1 MKKQM
6 IRNTRTR
13 QALIDAFRILV
24 NQRDYDEITVKEI
37 TELAEVNR
45 NSFYNYFKNID
56 DLLHDIVFE
65 RIVGCY
71 YVEETGH
78 WCGWEES
85 AEKLTGFFEDDDNRG
100 FIADV
105 FRGADGFRRAFFYEV
120 CLCILDLAGQYCGLQ
135 ISHEQKI
142 FLAGGL
148 SARLTDWLFSQRSIP
163 PRAFVE
169 NLYAQLRPQMSG
181 DAGRRTE
188 IA

>member
-1 MKKQM
+1 MKREM

-13 QALIDAFRILV
+13 QALIDAFRVLV
-24 NQRDYDEITVKEI
+24 NQKDYDEITVREI
-37 TELAEVNR
+37 AELAVVNR
-45 NSFYNYFKNID
+45 NSFYNYFRNID
-56 DLLHDIVFE
+56 DLLHDIIFE

-71 YVEETGH
+71 YIEEEDH

-85 AEKLTGFFEDDDNRG
+85 AEKLVGFFEDDDNRG

-120 CLCILDLAGQYCGLQ
+120 CRYILDLAAQHSGLQ
-135 ISHEQKI
+135 IRHEQKI

-148 SARLTDWLFSQRSIP
+148 SAMLTDWLFSRHSIS

-169 NLYAQLRPQMSG
+169 DLYARLRPQLSG
-181 DAGRRTE
+181 DAVKCTE

>member
-1 MKKQM
+1 MKRQM

-45 NSFYNYFKNID
+45 NSFYNYFRNID
-56 DLLHDIVFE
+56 DLLHDIIFE

-71 YVEETGH
+71 YIEEEDH

-85 AEKLTGFFEDDDNRG
+85 GERLVAFFEDDDNRG

-105 FRGADGFRRAFFYEV
+105 FREADGFRRAFFYDV
-120 CLCILDLAGQYCGLQ
+120 CLYILDLAEQHSELRL
-135 ISHEQKI
+135 SHDQRV

-148 SARLTDWLFSQRSIP
+148 SAMLADWLFIQRSVP
-163 PRAFVE
+163 PRAFVGH
-169 NLYAQLRPQMSG
+169 LYAQLRPHLS
-181 DAGRRTE
+181 
-188 IA
+188 